1 MKNLWRAA
9 MLAVSLPCALAAQVE
24 VTGIVVNPENEPLNG
39 AQIAVDDGNRAF
51 FTQPSGT
58 FNVGK
63 LTLGTHSLRVSYLG
77 YESKVETIDVNQG
90 MKDPV
95 IVLKPS
101 PFLTDEVVVEAT
113 RLSRKAPATFKNIES
128 KEIQKLNLGQ
138 DLPILLNWTPSL
150 VSTSDAGAGVGYTGM
165 RIRGSDQ
172 TRINVTVNGIPI
184 NDAESQGV
192 FWVNMP
198 DLATSLSSVQIQRG
212 LGSSTNGSGA
222 FGASVNMET
231 NLLDDEAGGMVSS
244 SAGSFNTF
252 KNTVQVNTGRMKN
265 GFAMEGRLS
274 SIQSDGYIDRASSD
288 LKSYYLSGGYFGE
301 NTVVKAI
308 AFGGAERTYQSWY
321 GTPESRLNNDVEA
334 MNAHADREGYT
345 PDQRANLLSSGRTYN
360 FYQYENEVDDYQ
372 QDHYQLHLIQ
382 KITPFIQLRLAG
394 HYTYGRGFFEQYRR
408 DDEYADY
415 GKPNPMIGDSA
426 VTESDFI
433 RRRWLDNDFYG
444 GTFALDF
451 EKDNHKVILGGG
463 AHLYRGD
470 HFGEIVW
477 AEMAGEIEH
486 LEEYYRGVGNKDDFN
501 AYAKWEYSTN
511 KWQLMADLQLRSVQ
525 YEAFGTDNDLSPIDV
540 KRDFLFFNPKIGGRY
555 TLDGSSSIYV
565 YAGIGNR
572 EPVRNDFIDAL
583 PGEQPEHETMQNIE
597 LGYTYS
603 DSRLV
608 VNANGYLMNYQNQLV
623 LTGELNDVGA
633 SIRRNVDESY
643 RAGVEVDATVFFAKW
658 FNWNV
663 NATLSQNR
671 IRNYQNVVYDYSD
684 GFDVLTEGFEDTEIS
699 FSPSIIAAS
708 RLNFEPMK
716 GLEINLNSKYV
727 GKQYLDN
734 TQNENRTIEA
744 YLVNDL
750 RVAYTVENLLF
761 KKVQFSVLINNIL
774 DERYVSNGYTYSY
787 IAGDEVT
794 ENFYYPQAGINFLAG
809 VNLIF

>member
-1 MKNLWRAA
+1 LMPCGLMAQVISGTIVNPKDEPLSGAHIVIDEGGRAVFTQVNGTFELKNLK
-9 MLAVSLPCALAAQVE
+9 P
-24 VTGIVVNPENEPLNG
+24 GPH
-39 AQIAVDDGNRAF
+39 
-51 FTQPSGT
+51 
-58 FNVGK
+58 
-63 LTLGTHSLRVSYLG
+63 TLRISHLG
-77 YESKVETIDVNQG
+77 YETKEKEVNASWANEN
-90 MKDPV
+90 V
-95 IVLKPS
+95 RIVLNPS

-150 VSTSDAGAGVGYTGM
+150 VATSDAGAGVGYTGM

-172 TRINVTVNGIPI
+172 TRINVTLNGIPI

-231 NLLDDEAGGMVSS
+231 NLLDEGAGGMVSS

-252 KNTVQVNTGRMKN
+252 KNTVQVNTGRMEN

-308 AFGGAERTYQSWY
+308 TFGGKERTYQSWY
-321 GTPESRLNNDVEA
+321 GTPESRLENDVEA
-334 MNAHADREGYT
+334 MNAHADREGYA
-345 PDQRANLLSSGRTYN
+345 PDQRENLLNSGRTYN

-382 KITPFIQLRLAG
+382 KINPFVQLRLAG

-408 DDEYADY
+408 GDEYADY
-415 GKPNPMIGDSA
+415 GKPNPMIGDSV

-444 GTFALDF
+444 GTFALDY
-451 EKDNHKVILGGG
+451 EKGDHKIILGGG

-477 AEMAGEIEH
+477 AEVAGEIDH
-486 LEEYYRGVGNKDDFN
+486 LEEYYRGVGNKDDLN
-501 AYAKWEYSTN
+501 VYAKWEYSI
-511 KWQLMADLQLRSVQ
+511 KRFQLMADMQLRSVY
-525 YEAFGTDNDLSPIDV
+525 YEAFGTDNDLSAIDV
-540 KRDFLFFNPKIGGRY
+540 NRDFLFFNPKVGGRY
-555 TLDGSSSIYV
+555 TLDRSSSVYL
-565 YAGIGNR
+565 YAGMGNR

-597 LGYTYS
+597 LGYTYG
-603 DSRLV
+603 DSRLK
-608 VNANGYLMNYQNQLV
+608 VNANGYFMNYQNQLV
-623 LTGELNDVGA
+623 LTGELNDVGS
-633 SIRRNVDESY
+633 SIRRNADHSY
-643 RAGVEVDATVFFAKW
+643 RLGVELDATWYFSEA

-663 NATLSQNR
+663 NATFSRNK
-671 IRNYQNVVYDYSD
+671 IRNYENVVYDYTD
-684 GFDVLTEGFEDTEIS
+684 GFDVLTETYEDTDIS
-699 FSPSIIAAS
+699 FSPAIIAAS
-708 RLNFEPMK
+708 RLNFKPFD
-716 GLEINLNSKYV
+716 GLEVNLNSKYV
-727 GKQYLDN
+727 GEQYLDN
-734 TQNENRTIEA
+734 TQNEDRKIEA
-744 YLVNDL
+744 YFVNDL
-750 RVAYTVENLLF
+750 RVAYTVENLVF
-761 KKVQFSVLINNIL
+761 KKVQFTVLVNNIL

-787 IAGDEVT
+787 IVGDEIT

>member
-9 MLAVSLPCALAAQVE
+9 FAAALLPCGLMAQVISG
-24 VTGIVVNPENEPLNG
+24 TVVNPEDEPLSG
-39 AQIAVDDGNRAF
+39 AHIVIDQGGRAV
-51 FTQPSGT
+51 FTQANGSFELKNLEAGQH
-58 FNVGK
+58 
-63 LTLGTHSLRVSYLG
+63 TLRISHLG
-77 YESKVETIDVNQG
+77 YQTKEESVAADWANEDLK
-90 MKDPV
+90 
-95 IVLKPS
+95 IVLEPS

-113 RLSRKAPATFKNIES
+113 RLSRKAPATFKNIDR

-231 NLLDDEAGGMVSS
+231 NLLDEEAGGMVSS

-252 KNTVQVNTGRMKN
+252 KNTVQVNTGRMEN

-308 AFGGAERTYQSWY
+308 AFGGKERTYQSWY
-321 GTPESRLNNDVEA
+321 GTPESRLENDVDA

-345 PDQRANLLSSGRTYN
+345 PDQRENLLSSGRTYN

-382 KITPFIQLRLAG
+382 KITPNLQLRLAG

-408 DDEYADY
+408 DDSFSDY
-415 GKPNPMIGDSA
+415 GKPSPIIGNDTIS
-426 VTESDFI
+426 ESDFI

-444 GTFALDF
+444 GTFALDY
-451 EKDNHKVILGGG
+451 EKGNHKIILGGG

-477 AEMAGEIEH
+477 AEVADEIDH
-486 LEEYYRGVGNKDDFN
+486 LEEYYRGVGNKDDVN
-501 AYAKWEYSTN
+501 VYAKWEYSTN
-511 KWQLMADLQLRSVQ
+511 RVQLMADMQVRTVQ
-525 YEAFGTDNDLSPIDV
+525 YEAFGTDNDLAPIDV
-540 KRDFLFFNPKIGGRY
+540 SRDFLFFNPKIGGRY
-555 TLDGSSSIYV
+555 SLNRSSSVYA

-572 EPVRNDFIDAL
+572 EPVRNDFIDAF
-583 PGEQPEHETMQNIE
+583 PGEQPDHETMQNIE
-597 LGYTYS
+597 LGYTFS
-603 DSRLV
+603 DSRLKL
-608 VNANGYLMNYQNQLV
+608 NANGYFMNYQNQLV

-633 SIRRNVDESY
+633 SIRRNADDSY
-643 RAGVEVDATVFFAKW
+643 RLGVELDATWFFSEH
-658 FNWNV
+658 FNWNL
-663 NATLSQNR
+663 NATFSRNK
-671 IRNYQNVVYDYSD
+671 IRNYNNVVYDYTD
-684 GFDVLTEGFEDTEIS
+684 GFDVRTENFEDTDIS

-708 RLNFEPMK
+708 RLNFTPLK

-734 TQNENRTIEA
+734 TQNENKTIDA
-744 YLVNDL
+744 YFVNDL

-761 KKVQFSVLINNIL
+761 KKVQFSVLVNNVL
-774 DERYVSNGYTYSY
+774 NERYVSNGYTYSY
-787 IAGDEVT
+787 IVGDEVT
-794 ENFYYPQAGINFLAG
+794 ENFYYPQAGVNFLAG